1 MMKVLVV
8 TGGIGSG
15 KSSVCRILH
24 DKYGLPVYDADSQ
37 AKRLYVDV
45 PSLLDD
51 MENSLGMSLRDESGD
66 FNPAELSKVIFKDPM
81 ALSKVED
88 LLFPVLLDDFNSW
101 KNRCSTDW
109 VVFESATILEK
120 PYFSGFGDVVML
132 VDAPMSLRKER
143 AMARDKASEEKV
155 SARMNQQ
162 PLMNSLSEGVIDRRI
177 DHIVRNDSSLSEL
190 ESEVGEFW
198 RQYSV

>member
-1 MMKVLVV
+1 MKVLVV

>member
-45 PSLLDD
+45 PSLLAD

-66 FNPAELSKVIFKDPM
+66 FNPAELSKIIFKDPM
-81 ALSKVED
+81 ALRKVED

-143 AMARDKASEEKV
+143 AMARDKASGEKV

>member
-45 PSLLDD
+45 PSLLAD
-51 MENSLGMSLRDESGD
+51 MENSLGMSLRDEFGD
-66 FNPAELSKVIFKDPM
+66 FNPAELSKIIFKDPM
-81 ALSKVED
+81 ALRKVED

-143 AMARDKASEEKV
+143 AMARDKASGEKV
-155 SARMNQQ
+155 SVRMNQQ